1 MLKKVKSLTVR
12 GVLSLFLLVRLSIG
26 ELLKQI
32 FKEKRN
38 HTSFSLMDINPSLL
52 GDTSTSKLTQTNI
65 FINYYLQKEK
75 YNEFKKLRVWLI
87 PTKFSIVPATMFSI
101 KY

>member
-1 MLKKVKSLTVR
+1 M
-12 GVLSLFLLVRLSIG
+12 LVRLSRG

-52 GDTSTSKLTQTNI
+52 RDTSTSKLTQTNI

-75 YNEFKKLRVWLI
+75 YNEFKKLRTYAKTIGLKYVWHRGGKFL
-87 PTKFSIVPATMFSI
+87 TK
-101 KY
+101 KGDG